1 MAVSL
6 PDRTLGPRPIPAR
19 WLAALLLVA
28 ITARL
33 LLIGGASLVITN
45 DSTEF
50 LKVANA
56 WYEASAGRSVTP
68 FELSPVRMEAYGW
81 LLGAVFQLTGPS
93 GLAVLITNHALGV
106 LTCLLIARIG
116 ALLGAPVAG
125 VIAGMACALDPF
137 LLAVGNFALS
147 ESLAFFLIVAT
158 AWAALR
164 FANPYVA
171 VCIVGA
177 LLGAVCMVRPAA
189 QTLAPFMVL
198 AVALRPGL
206 RWGGRVALVG
216 LSLAPFLA
224 LVGPK
229 LKANFDDGVI
239 GLSPGFGGFQWV
251 GVAGNGLL
259 DAEHPAPADLRST
272 LPPVPEDARFRWPTY
287 MDFVIRQG
295 GLKEREADFAAWAR
309 ASIRGR
315 PEDYVRRLGMAVL
328 WQLNW
333 FPEEAPPD
341 RIGEVHYL
349 VRRAGE
355 AGSTQYEPAMAFDG
369 IERYHTSGSGGW
381 VRAALTAFDGWRL
394 PGTPQ
399 FGIFAISVLAL
410 LVALVRGSWPT
421 VMILLAS
428 IAYLLAHAAMLV
440 PWNRYMLPMYPLWY
454 AGIAMVVAQIVAMT
468 RRGMPRPAAPPSAA
482 GVATQTFD
490 MRT

>member
-1 MAVSL
+1 MQ
-6 PDRTLGPRPIPAR
+6 PRPLPAR
-19 WLAALLLVA
+19 GLAILLAVAIGVRLLLV
-28 ITARL
+28 
-33 LLIGGASLVITN
+33 GGASLVITN

-50 LKVANA
+50 LKVADA
-56 WYEASAGRSVTP
+56 WYESAQGRSVIT

-93 GLAVLITNHALGV
+93 GLAVLITNHVLGV
-106 LTCLLIARIG
+106 LTCLLVARIG
-116 ALLGAPVAG
+116 ALLGAPIAG
-125 VIAGMACALDPF
+125 VVAAITCALDPF

-158 AWAALR
+158 AWAVLR

-171 VCIVGA
+171 VCLVGA
-177 LLGAVCMVRPAA
+177 LLGTACMVRPAA
-189 QTLAPFMVL
+189 QTIAPFMVL

-206 RWGGRVALVG
+206 RWVGRGALVAL
-216 LSLAPFLA
+216 SLVPFLA
-224 LVGPK
+224 LVGPR
-229 LKANFDDGVI
+229 LKANYEQGVM

-259 DAEHPAPADLRST
+259 DADYDAPADLRST

-309 ASIRGR
+309 ASIRAR

-355 AGSTQYEPAMAFDG
+355 AGSTQYEPAMGFDG
-369 IERYHTSGSGGW
+369 IERYHTAGSGGW

-454 AGIAMVVAQIVAMT
+454 AGIAMLVAQIVAMT
-468 RRGMPRPAAPPSAA
+468 RRAPAPPPVAASAA
-482 GVATQTFD
+482 AAGPAPYEVHP
-490 MRT
+490 